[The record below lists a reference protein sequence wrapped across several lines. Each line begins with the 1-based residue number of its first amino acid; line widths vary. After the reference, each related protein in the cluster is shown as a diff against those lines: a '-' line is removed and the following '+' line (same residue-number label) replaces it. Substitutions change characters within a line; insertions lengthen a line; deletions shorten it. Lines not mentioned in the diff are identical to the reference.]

1 MYLHPPLVPLVHMY
15 TCMNKHIYMHA
26 HTCTYTYHIHTGKT
40 NTHAY
45 KHSHIYTD
53 IDIHAHIQTYV
64 TGPGKTGLIHDPHIK
79 FDMTVRV

>member
-1 MYLHPPLVPLVHMY
+1 M
-15 TCMNKHIYMHA
+15 
-26 HTCTYTYHIHTGKT
+26 HIHTPHT
-40 NTHAY
+40 HRQNTHTYTHAY

-53 IDIHAHIQTYV
+53 IDIHAHIQAYV